1 MQLGTLVPELKYLIS
16 EKFFMSMTEFALQID
31 LPVDLYC
38 ITYTVD
44 NATLYTLIGTH
55 IKFTYQLS
63 LNCGLDKY
71 GNFRFE

>member
-1 MQLGTLVPELKYLIS
+1 
-16 EKFFMSMTEFALQID
+16 MTELALQID
-31 LPVDLYC
+31 LLVGLYC
-38 ITYTVD
+38 ITCYTVD